1 MTGPG
6 RRPGHDA
13 HAAAEDA
20 EREAPEL
27 SVLEEQALAAAERDG
42 PAAEQERL
50 VSPLADADERGNRV
64 GAVEQE
70 RLVSPLADADERAIE
85 GALRPKR
92 LAEIIGQTRVREQL
106 SLVLE
111 GALRRGRAPDH
122 VLLSGPPGLGKT
134 TFAMIIAAELGA
146 PLRIT
151 SGPAIERAGD
161 LAAILSTLGERDVVF
176 IDEIHRLARPAEE
189 MLYLAMEDFRVDV
202 VVGKGPG
209 ATAIPLEIAP
219 FTLVGATTRAGL
231 LPAPLRDRFGF
242 TARLDFYEPAE
253 LEVIVRRSAD
263 LLGVALRGD
272 GADEIAGR
280 SRGTPRIANRLL
292 RRVRDFAEV
301 RADGVVTRELARAAL
316 ELYEVDEAGL
326 DRLDRAVLS
335 ALVTRFGGGP
345 VGLSTLAVAVGEEA
359 ETVEVVAEPFLVRH
373 GLMART
379 PRGRVATPAAWQHL
393 GLEPPELPGLALPG
407 SLFE

>member
-1 MTGPG
+1 MTAQDGQP
-6 RRPGHDA
+6 D
-13 HAAAEDA
+13 
-20 EREAPEL
+20 
-27 SVLEEQALAAAERDG
+27 ALADTDDRV
-42 PAAEQERL
+42 
-50 VSPLADADERGNRV
+50 VSALADADDQV
-64 GAVEQE
+64 V
-70 RLVSPLADADERAIE
+70 E

-92 LAEIIGQTRVREQL
+92 LNELIGQTRVREQL

-111 GALRRGRAPDH
+111 GALRRGRTPDH

-134 TFAMIIAAELGA
+134 TLAMIISAEMGA
-146 PLRIT
+146 PMRIT

-161 LAAILSTLGERDVVF
+161 LAAILSTLSEGDVVF
-176 IDEIHRLARPAEE
+176 IDEIHRVARPAEE

-202 VVGKGPG
+202 VIGKGPG
-209 ATAIPLEIAP
+209 ATAIPLDIAP

-242 TARLDFYEPAE
+242 TAHLDFYEADE
-253 LEVIVRRSAD
+253 LGIIVRRSAG
-263 LLGVALRGD
+263 LLGVALRDD

-301 RADGVVTRELARAAL
+301 RGNGLVTREIARAAL
-316 ELYEVDEAGL
+316 ELYEVDESGL
-326 DRLDRAVLS
+326 DRLDHAVLN
-335 ALVTRFGGGP
+335 ALVRKFGGGP

-359 ETVEVVAEPFLVRH
+359 ETVEVVAEPFLVRA

-379 PRGRVATPAAWQHL
+379 PRGRVATPAAWEHL
-393 GLEPPELPGLALPG
+393 GLPVPQQPGWTRQSG
-407 SLFE
+407 SGPDMSGEVTLFS